1 MAKRVSVDRWMFT
14 VTAIL
19 VFVGLV
25 MIFSASAVMA
35 KERFGSAY
43 EFLLK
48 QLVWAVAGFAAMVV
62 AMKVDY
68 KRLKHPAL
76 VFSFLGLTTV
86 LLVSVF
92 FLDRAHGTHRW
103 FHLGPVSLQP
113 SELAKPALIL
123 FLAFFLENKTTAMDD
138 VRNTLLPAVAPT
150 AAFLA
155 LIVFQ
160 PDLGTA
166 IACAGITA
174 CVLFVAG
181 LRLRYFGYA
190 FAAAL
195 LPLYF
200 LIFHVAYRRDRILAF
215 LNPYA
220 DPKGFGFH
228 IIQSLIAVATGGV
241 TGLGLME
248 GKQKLFYLPEP
259 HTDFIFAVT
268 AEELGLVGA
277 LTVVILFA
285 IFLWRGTRAALRTQD
300 DFGRF
305 PGCRNHQHDRPPG
318 LHQHQRSSRP
328 YANERHPAALRF
340 LWRLV
345 AVCNAHVCRSPAEHH
360 QASGV
365 RSDMPLRA
373 LY

>member
-19 VFVGLV
+19 VFIGLV
-25 MIFSASAVMA
+25 MVFSASAVMA
-35 KERFGSAY
+35 KERYGSAY
-43 EFLLK
+43 EFLIK
-48 QLVWAVAGFAAMVV
+48 QMIWAVAGLIAMLV

-68 KRLKHPAL
+68 KHLKQPAI
-76 VFSFLGLTTV
+76 VFTLLGATTV
-86 LLVSVF
+86 FLISVF

-103 FHLGPVSLQP
+103 FHLGQLSFQP
-113 SELAKPALIL
+113 SELAKPTLIL
-123 FLAFFLENKTTAMDD
+123 FLAWFLENKTKAMDD
-138 VRNTLLPAVAPT
+138 WRNTLLPAVAPT
-150 AAFLA
+150 VVFLG

-181 LRLRYFGYA
+181 IRLRYFGYA
-190 FAAAL
+190 FLASL

-200 LIFHVAYRRDRILAF
+200 LIFHVSYRKDRILAF

-220 DPKGFGFH
+220 DPQGRGFH
-228 IIQSLIAVATGGV
+228 MIQSLIAVATGGV

-277 LTVVILFA
+277 LTVVLLFA

-300 DFGRF
+300 NFGRF
-305 PGCRNHQHDRPPG
+305 LAVGITSMIVLQAFINISVVLG
-318 LHQHQRSSRP
+318 LMPTKGIPLPFVSYGGSSLFVTL
-328 YANERHPAALRF
+328 ACVGVLLNITKQ
-340 LWRLV
+340 
-345 AVCNAHVCRSPAEHH
+345 AE
-360 QASGV
+360 
-365 RSDMPLRA
+365 
-373 LY
+373 